1 MIGKL
6 ILKKIFGVPDKKRV
20 FLPQQIP
27 PRLSTM
33 RTTVGLLVYMHMEYA
48 NLPLGT
54 ANLLANLQNG
64 GLAIMDERK
73 AFAFL
78 ENVSYFRY
86 GRKLVET
93 NLTA

>member
-6 ILKKIFGVPDKKRV
+6 ILKKIFGVPDKKEFFCRNKSHNAIQRCV
-20 FLPQQIP
+20 PQW
-27 PRLSTM
+27 
-33 RTTVGLLVYMHMEYA
+33 VLLFICIWNMLIYHLVQQ
-48 NLPLGT
+48 T
-54 ANLLANLQNG
+54 FLANLQNG